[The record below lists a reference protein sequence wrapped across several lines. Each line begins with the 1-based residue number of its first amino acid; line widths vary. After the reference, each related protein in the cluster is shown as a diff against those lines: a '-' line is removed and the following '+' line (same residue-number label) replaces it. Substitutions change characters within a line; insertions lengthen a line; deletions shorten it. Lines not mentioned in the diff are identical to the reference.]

1 MSRPYDVSDFSRL
14 LEKTVDD
21 RPLGRSRWS
30 SGRQRSGARPER
42 EAVIGERL
50 ANRYRKTYQ
59 DRARNYT
66 LRESEVFTLKEL
78 GKLRVISA
86 KDLSRFSYDENRS
99 RLEQDLQHLKNQRLV
114 SDRQI
119 ETHGNPHF
127 RVLTLT
133 KEGKQ
138 LLRHQNLVPKE
149 QALYDGFVKPKEL
162 AHDAGLYRLYQ
173 RVATEIEVNG
183 GSVRR
188 VILDYE
194 LKEQLYRD
202 LNRTSA
208 PLSGADRN
216 CVAVKHGLKVVQGSI
231 PIPDLRIEFENDA
244 KEIERIDLELATREY
259 RSQGLAAKAQA
270 GFRLY
275 AQHQDMDRLRRVM
288 DQQEITARIFAL

>member
-30 SGRQRSGARPER
+30 SGRQRSEARPER
-42 EAVIGERL
+42 EEVIGERL

-59 DRARNYT
+59 DRTRNYA
-66 LRESEVFTLKEL
+66 LRESEIFTLKEL
-78 GKLRVISA
+78 GKFRVISA
-86 KDLSRFSYDENRS
+86 EDLSRFGYDENRS
-99 RLEQDLQHLKNQRLV
+99 HMEQDLQHLKNQRLV

-119 ETHGNPHF
+119 EAHGDPHS

-162 AHDAGLYRLYQ
+162 THDAGLYRLYQ

-208 PLSGADRN
+208 PLSEADRN
-216 CVAVKHGLKVVQGSI
+216 GVADKHGLKVVQGSI

-259 RSQGLAAKAQA
+259 RSRGLAAKARA

-275 AQHQDMDRLRRVM
+275 ARHQDMDRLRRVM
-288 DQQEITARIFAL
+288 NQQEITARIFAL